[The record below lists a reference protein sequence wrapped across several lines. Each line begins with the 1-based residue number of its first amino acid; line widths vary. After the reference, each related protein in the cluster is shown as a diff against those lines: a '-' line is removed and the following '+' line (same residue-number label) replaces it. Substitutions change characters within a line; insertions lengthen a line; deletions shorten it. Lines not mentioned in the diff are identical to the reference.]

1 MAASASP
8 RDDSHARTRMNYP
21 LLKTLHVACV
31 ATSYMLFL
39 LRGIWMIRGSAWL
52 QRRWVRIVPHLVDSV
67 LLGSAIA
74 SIGQYPLTDNWLSA
88 KVAGLSL
95 YIVLGSIALK
105 HGGTRRIRVAAWI
118 AAQAVFFYIVAVAI
132 TRRPLPFIG

>member
-1 MAASASP
+1 
-8 RDDSHARTRMNYP
+8 MNYP
-21 LLKTLHVACV
+21 LLKMVHVACV
-31 ATSYMLFL
+31 CASYMLFL
-39 LRGIWMIRGSAWL
+39 LRGIWMVRGSALL
-52 QRRWVRIVPHLVDSV
+52 QRRWVRIVPHLVDTV

-74 SIGQYPLTDNWLSA
+74 LAVAIGQYPLADDWLSA
-88 KVAGLSL
+88 KVAGLFL

-105 HGGTRRIRVAAWI
+105 RGRTRRVRVASWI

>member
-1 MAASASP
+1 
-8 RDDSHARTRMNYP
+8 MNYP
-21 LLKTLHVACV
+21 LLKMVHVTCV

-39 LRGIWMIRGSAWL
+39 LRGIWMIRGSALL
-52 QRRWVRIVPHLVDSV
+52 QQLWVRIVPHVVDTV

-74 SIGQYPLTDNWLSA
+74 LAVAIGQYPLTDDWLST
-88 KVAGLSL
+88 KVAGLLL

-105 HGGTRRIRVAAWI
+105 RGRTRRVRVAFWI

>member
-1 MAASASP
+1 
-8 RDDSHARTRMNYP
+8 MNYP
-21 LLKTLHVACV
+21 LLKMVHVTCV
-31 ATSYMLFL
+31 AVSYMLFL

-52 QRRWVRIVPHLVDSV
+52 QRRWVRIVPHLVDTV

-74 SIGQYPLTDNWLSA
+74 LTMAIGQYPLTDNWLSA
-88 KVAGLSL
+88 KVAGLLL

-105 HGGTRRIRVAAWI
+105 RGRTRRIRVACWI